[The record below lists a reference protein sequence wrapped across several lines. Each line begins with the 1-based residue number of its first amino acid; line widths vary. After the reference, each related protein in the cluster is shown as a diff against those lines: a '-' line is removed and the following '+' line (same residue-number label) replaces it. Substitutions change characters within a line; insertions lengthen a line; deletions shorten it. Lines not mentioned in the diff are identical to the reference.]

1 MRVTRL
7 NVAGEIAVAVAVW
20 AVLLYEL
27 VYSNLAPRIA
37 AFAVFGL
44 GALLC
49 QATIRWLRAH
59 PAELGKVQLAVAL
72 TVGGSF
78 VFADRLPRTAF
89 LLVCAFA
96 AGYLTCALAVLG
108 RGSGLRPQGGA

>member
-20 AVLLYEL
+20 AVLVYEL
-27 VYSNLAPRIA
+27 VYSDLAPRVA
-37 AFAVFGL
+37 AFAVFVV

-49 QATIRWLRAH
+49 QVTVRRLRDH
-59 PAELGKVQLAVAL
+59 PGELGKVQLAIAL
-72 TVGGSF
+72 AVGSSF

-89 LLVCAFA
+89 LLLCAFV
-96 AGYLTCALAVLG
+96 AGYLTSALVGLRSA
-108 RGSGLRPQGGA
+108 LRPQRGA